1 MHASGYGPILRNPFT
16 SCMIAEVDVD
26 KVNCAFAITDSI

>member
-16 SCMIAEVDVD
+16 SCMITEVD